1 MNKALRVTLADDHPL
16 FLGGLDS
23 LLRHESGF
31 DVLATDLD
39 GVAAV
44 DSIRRHKPDIAVL
57 DIRMPGLNGL
67 QVVEVVRQEKLTTKI
82 VLLTAALMELP
93 IVPTPVSG
101 IWAILLKTAASDTLV
116 RCVTEVAAGKCWTI
130 DDFPTGRAVGSSRL
144 TPREREIASLVAV
157 GMSNKQI
164 ARTVNIS
171 DGTVK
176 IHLYNAYHK
185 LEVTNRTALA
195 TLLHHKVS
203 DEEVAS

>member
-1 MNKALRVTLADDHPL
+1 MLIVEPRGPREASPGLSPEPLRTRLACEQIATPQRFRHRALLAR
-16 FLGGLDS
+16 GS
-23 LLRHESGF
+23 LL
-31 DVLATDLD
+31 
-39 GVAAV
+39 
-44 DSIRRHKPDIAVL
+44 
-57 DIRMPGLNGL
+57 
-67 QVVEVVRQEKLTTKI
+67 
-82 VLLTAALMELP
+82 
-93 IVPTPVSG
+93 VPRSR
-101 IWAILLKTAASDTLV
+101 S
-116 RCVTEVAAGKCWTI
+116 EVAAGKCWTI
-130 DDFPTGRAVGSSRL
+130 DDFPTGRAVGASRL

-185 LEVTNRTALA
+185 LGVTNRTALA